1 MSEKNAITVIIVA
14 VIGAIGAIMAACIGL
29 IPTILPIVRPTTT
42 PLVFVTEIFVST
54 NTPMPETPSVTSAPT
69 DTPTTTATSQP
80 LETATETPTTIPTP
94 ASSSSDLGDYEGTW
108 VNIDDEPASDKVNLV
123 VTRIDIT
130 ETGSTTAN
138 VSVCRLG
145 ENGDVYV
152 QPNPTAASMY
162 NFGLAA
168 RDLTWS
174 RFENLR
180 WAVIGQLADNQLVA
194 TVQEYDTN
202 GVLLESDTYQLR
214 KLSVLDVI
222 GLSPCANPVTPTP

>member
-1 MSEKNAITVIIVA
+1 
-14 VIGAIGAIMAACIGL
+14 
-29 IPTILPIVRPTTT
+29 
-42 PLVFVTEIFVST
+42 
-54 NTPMPETPSVTSAPT
+54 
-69 DTPTTTATSQP
+69 
-80 LETATETPTTIPTP
+80 
-94 ASSSSDLGDYEGTW
+94 
-108 VNIDDEPASDKVNLV
+108 VNLV